1 MQNFSNCLLIP
12 INIAINRYSNKSI
25 VNNHSINV
33 SKPALRFE
41 SKRRIEDDICKK
53 VADIRMSPWSE
64 GQELGEAQAATARA
78 R

>member
-1 MQNFSNCLLIP
+1 M
-12 INIAINRYSNKSI
+12 

-33 SKPALRFE
+33 SKPGLRFE